1 VKQRWIATSP
11 LAEITTVGQRNQ
23 GKKQLRIDEARK
35 LVDLCITHAH
45 HTDGATARRART
57 RRVVGT
63 VAPKA
68 PLRTVEGAV
77 TPGAEAAAR
86 TQPKPIRRAPRETA
100 DPALQAAGSTAASAA
115 AAPAEPTGSP
125 PMLGNG

>member
-68 PLRTVEGAV
+68 PLRTVEGAI
-77 TPGAEAAAR
+77 TPGGRSNVQDAAEAGPARASEGRRSCPAGRREHRGIRCIGTGRTHWFAA
-86 TQPKPIRRAPRETA
+86 
-100 DPALQAAGSTAASAA
+100 DVG
-115 AAPAEPTGSP
+115 
-125 PMLGNG
+125 